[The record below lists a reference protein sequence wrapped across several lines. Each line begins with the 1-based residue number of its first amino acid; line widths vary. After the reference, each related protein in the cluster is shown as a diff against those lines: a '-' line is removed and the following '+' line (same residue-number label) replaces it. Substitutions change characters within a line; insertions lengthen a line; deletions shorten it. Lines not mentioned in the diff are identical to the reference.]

1 MPSNIDPTH
10 PATGVAVSKAASR
23 ANWAAAKAEIEHG
36 GLFAPAGLGALE
48 RPVADRLAETISAR
62 DFGALGDDSATT
74 VKEWLTGGTHS
85 RGAADLAELR
95 VMIGIAD
102 LELTD
107 TIDWAAITAANNFA
121 RERPVYLPA
130 GRYKLARA
138 LSFDR
143 GGLVGEVIAAGSPT
157 YSVRVSRKAGA
168 PAFDAIRLEPTGNN
182 RHFIFKNINI
192 AGGTRGLYATTA
204 AGGQSIEQH
213 SVFEDLYFTGAE
225 QEGLFFEDLQA
236 IGCHFRRIK
245 AENCRSHGIRFTG
258 RAMLNGSQ
266 IESCRSVNNRGHGFL
281 FENTHDQA
289 FIPGVVLSGLI
300 AEYND
305 GAGVKIVGCQATM
318 VAPYF
323 ESNDRNATGEP
334 DLLLA
339 SSKLAGPSQVNAN
352 VVCIQPIFS
361 NVTHPDQVK
370 IAGSAPGPQ
379 MLSVVQPQMAGSFKI
394 DTTNLILTMT
404 GGRSDQFIIQ
414 GSNNPALFHAPGIDL
429 AGARKVRTTPT
440 QLGVRAAP
448 SFPTGVLQVLASH
461 TNGTVASYLLQ
472 RKSDG
477 TVKALHVAG
486 DDFLIFGVDTAG
498 RITAKTTNGT
508 ATVSVH
514 GH

>member
-36 GLFAPAGLGALE
+36 GFFAPAGLGALE

-74 VKEWLTGGTHS
+74 VNEWLTGGTHS
-85 RGAADLAELR
+85 RGAADLTELR
-95 VMIGIAD
+95 AMIGIAD

-107 TIDWAAITAANNFA
+107 TLDWAAITAAKNFA

-130 GRYKLARA
+130 GKYKLARA

-143 GGLVGEVIAAGSPT
+143 GGLVGEVLAAGSPT

-168 PAFDAIRLEPTGNN
+168 PVFDVIRLEPTGNN
-182 RHFIFKNINI
+182 HHFKNITI
-192 AGGTRGLYATTA
+192 HGGTRCLYATTS
-204 AGGQSIEQH
+204 AGGGSIEQH
-213 SVFEDLYFTGAE
+213 SEFENLYFTGAGA
-225 QEGLFFEDLQA
+225 EGLFFDGLQA
-236 IGCHFRRIK
+236 IGCHFRRLK

-258 RAMLNGSQ
+258 RAILNGSQ
-266 IESCRSVNNRGHGFL
+266 IESCRCVNNRGHGFL
-281 FENTHDQA
+281 FENTHNQA
-289 FIPGVVLSGLI
+289 FVPGLILSGLI

-305 GAGVKIVGCQATM
+305 GSGVKIVGCQA
-318 VAPYF
+318 VLYSPYF
-323 ESNDRNATGEP
+323 EFNDGDASGNP

-339 SSKLAGPSQVNAN
+339 STDGSPSRVHAH
-352 VVCIQPIFS
+352 VTCIQPNFS
-361 NVTHPDQVK
+361 GNNHPDSIK
-370 IAGSAPGPQ
+370 IAGSPGGPQ
-379 MLSVVQPQMAGSFKI
+379 QLAVVQPQLGGAFKI
-394 DTTNLILTMT
+394 DTTHLILTVT

-414 GSNNPALFHAPGIDL
+414 GTNNPALFHAPGINL
-429 AGARKVRTTPT
+429 AGARKVSTTPT

-448 SFPTGVLQVLASH
+448 TFPTGVLQVLASH
-461 TNGTVASYLLQ
+461 SNGDVASYLL
-472 RKSDG
+472 RRNEDG
-477 TVKALHVAG
+477 TVTALHNAG
-486 DDFLIFGVDTAG
+486 ENFLTFGVDGAG
-498 RITAKTTNGT
+498 RITAATTGGT